1 MLLLASQYKYS
12 PAELEKDTRIQ
23 DWFLLITL
31 LVLILVMG
39 LKLVTMMVIVSDS
52 MRPNFERGDIII
64 TQSLSLSSLKEG
76 DIVTFNVLNK
86 QYGVTHRIEKIE
98 ESGRILTKGDANP
111 WTDEYYTTQKDVLY
125 KAIIIDDK
133 PIVIKGVGALFITD
147 YSRTGVIYKW
157 GDRFTFL
164 QQLSVT
170 IKAWGYVITIIALLL
185 FIISMKR

>member
-1 MLLLASQYKYS
+1 MNEQYKKVYLNYLEDNLLGN
-12 PAELEKDTRIQ
+12 ELQ
-23 DWFLLITL
+23 VW
-31 LVLILVMG
+31 
-39 LKLVTMMVIVSDS
+39 
-52 MRPNFERGDIII
+52 
-64 TQSLSLSSLKEG
+64 
-76 DIVTFNVLNK
+76 LNH
-86 QYGVTHRIEKIE
+86 V
-98 ESGRILTKGDANP
+98 
-111 WTDEYYTTQKDVLY
+111 
-125 KAIIIDDK
+125 IIDDK

>member
-1 MLLLASQYKYS
+1 
-12 PAELEKDTRIQ
+12 
-23 DWFLLITL
+23 
-31 LVLILVMG
+31 MG